1 MDAGERGMLDGMTAA
16 GAGGGCRRSG
26 RAWIRALIGSALASG
41 TALPAA
47 AVLAAMMLGLG
58 AAAQDESPEAA
69 SDEAGGMT
77 AGTFAGL
84 KWRSLGPALMSGRI
98 CDFAVNPDDP
108 SEYYA
113 AVCSGGV
120 WKTDNG
126 GTTYKPIFD
135 SQGSYSIG
143 CVTMDPNNPH
153 VIWVGAGENNSQRSV
168 SWGDGVYR
176 SRDGGKNWENLG
188 LKESEHIGMI
198 VVDPR
203 DSNVVYV
210 AAQGPLWRSGGD
222 RGLYKTTDGGKTW
235 ERILHVNDDTGI
247 NEVHM
252 DPRDPNV
259 LYASAYQ
266 RRRHVWTLINGGP
279 DSGIYKSTDAGKSWR
294 KITQGVPSVDKGRIG
309 MDISPAD
316 PDVIYA
322 IIEAADDKGGFFRST
337 DRGETWERRSKYMA
351 SSPQYY
357 NEIICDPK
365 DVDTVYT
372 MDTFMHVT
380 RDGGKTMT
388 RMPREFR
395 HVDDHALW
403 INPDNTDHM
412 LVGCDGGIYE
422 SFDAGQAWGYKPNLP
437 ITQFYRVTVDNAL
450 PFYNVYGGTQDNNTI
465 GGPVRTRN
473 PAGIANE
480 DWFITVGGDG
490 FEPQV
495 DPEDPNIVY
504 SQWQHGGL
512 VRHDRRSG
520 EIVDIKPREAPGE
533 DPVKWNWDSPLLIS
547 PHNPH
552 RLYFGGNKLFRSD
565 DRGDSWRA
573 ISGDLSRG
581 LDRNQLE
588 VMGKIQSVDA
598 VSKNRSTSIY
608 GNTVALTESPLVE
621 GLIYVG
627 TDDGLVHVTENG
639 GESWRTITVFPKVPD
654 MTYVAGLWASVHDAD
669 TVYAAFDNHKSGD
682 FTPYLLKSSDRGQR
696 WTSIVGGPDTAIP
709 DRHVV
714 YSFGE
719 DHVNK
724 SLLFAG
730 TEFGVF
736 FTIDGGEKWIKLKG
750 GLPTI
755 SVKDLDIQRRENDVV
770 LATFGRGFYVL
781 DDYAPLRQVSAE
793 LLDKPAAIFPV
804 KDALRYVETNR
815 LGSSDGRGSQGA
827 TYYLAPNPPFGA
839 VFTYYLKDKLT
850 TRKERRQEAEKKAI
864 KAGKTPPYPTLEEL
878 RAEDEEIEPS
888 VFLEVRDAD
897 GNVVRRVD
905 GSREKGIHR
914 ASWDLR
920 YPAETPVS
928 LRADT
933 DRAPWERVPSGS
945 LAWSGTYSVTLYQQ
959 VDGTATAIA
968 GPESFEVVPL
978 ELATF
983 AARDRAEVLSF
994 QRQVA
999 ELRRAVEG
1007 AVRVAGEVQN
1017 RINHLR
1023 KAVMDTPGGDAAVL
1037 ADLQRI
1043 QQRLNRILTD
1053 LRGDQTRR
1061 KQEEPTPPSIVE
1073 RVRNIVGGQWDVTS
1087 APTKTERDGY
1097 RYAGAAFAT
1106 ALADLRELI
1115 EKDLAGIEARL
1126 EAAGA
1131 PWTPGRIPEWTPDDA
1146 TSDAVTKPDA
1156 DRRTRRGRRPSER
1169 E

>member
-1 MDAGERGMLDGMTAA
+1 VRGWAAAALAVLLLATPSPAPAEGE
-16 GAGGGCRRSG
+16 GAGD
-26 RAWIRALIGSALASG
+26 AP
-41 TALPAA
+41 PA
-47 AVLAAMMLGLG
+47 
-58 AAAQDESPEAA
+58 E
-69 SDEAGGMT
+69 EAGGMT

-98 CDFAVNPDDP
+98 CDFAVNPEQ
-108 SEYYA
+108 SSQYYV

-120 WKTDNG
+120 WRTDNG
-126 GTTYKPIFD
+126 GTTFKPIFD
-135 SQGSYSIG
+135 GQGSYSIG
-143 CVTMDPNNPH
+143 CITMDPNNPH
-153 VIWVGAGENNSQRSV
+153 VIWVGTGENNSQRSV

-176 SRDGGKNWENLG
+176 SRDGGKNWEHLG

-235 ERILHVNDDTGI
+235 ERILHVSDDTGI
-247 NEVHM
+247 NEVHI

-279 DSGIYKSTDAGKSWR
+279 DSGIYKSTDAGKTWR
-294 KITQGVPSVDKGRIG
+294 KITQGIPDVDKGRIG
-309 MDISPAD
+309 MAVSPAN

-337 DRGETWERRSKYMA
+337 DRGETWERRNKYMT

-365 DVDTVYT
+365 DEDTVYT

-380 RDGGKTMT
+380 RDGGKTLA

-403 INPDNTDHM
+403 IDPADTDHM

-422 SFDAGQAWGYKPNLP
+422 TFDAGGAWGYKPNLP
-437 ITQFYRVTVDNAL
+437 VTQFYRVTVDNAT

-465 GGPVRTRN
+465 GGPSRTRN

-520 EIVDIKPREAPGE
+520 EVVDIKPREAPGE
-533 DPVKWNWDSPLLIS
+533 EPIKWNWDSPLLIS
-547 PHNPH
+547 PHNPQ

-565 DRGDSWRA
+565 DRGESWRA
-573 ISGDLSRG
+573 VSGDLSRG
-581 LDRNQLE
+581 IDRNQLE

-598 VSKNRSTSIY
+598 VAKHRSTSIY
-608 GNTVALTESPLVE
+608 GNTVALSESPLVE

-639 GESWRTITVFPKVPD
+639 GESWRTISVFPKVPD
-654 MTYVAGLWASVHDAD
+654 MTYVAGVWASLHDAD
-669 TVYAAFDNHKSGD
+669 TVFAAFDNHKSGD
-682 FTPYLLKSSDRGQR
+682 FTPYLLKSTDRGQR
-696 WTSIVGGPDTAIP
+696 WTSIVGGTDTAIP
-709 DRHVV
+709 EKHVV

-719 DHVNK
+719 DHVNNN
-724 SLLFAG
+724 LYFAG

-781 DDYAPLRQVSAE
+781 DDYTPLRQVTAE
-793 LLDKPAAIFPV
+793 LLEKPAVIFPI
-804 KDALRYVETNR
+804 KNALRYVENNR
-815 LGSSDGRGSQGA
+815 LDSRDGRGSQGA

-839 VFTYYLKDKLT
+839 TFTYYLKDKLT
-850 TRKERRQEAEKKAI
+850 TRKERRQEAEKKAV
-864 KAGKTPPYPTLEEL
+864 KAGKTPPYPTIEEL
-878 RAEDEEIEPS
+878 RAEEEEVAPS

-897 GNVVRRVD
+897 GQVVRRID

-914 ASWDLR
+914 VAWDLR
-920 YPAETPVS
+920 FPAETPTT
-928 LRADT
+928 LRPDT
-933 DRAPWERVPSGS
+933 ERAPWERPPSGS
-945 LAWSGTYSVTLYQQ
+945 LAAPGTYTVTLFQQ
-959 VDGTATAIA
+959 VDGVATAVA
-968 GPESFEVVPL
+968 GPEPFEVVPL

-983 AARDRAEVLSF
+983 AAKDRAEVLNF
-994 QRQVA
+994 QRRVA

-1007 AVRVAGEVQN
+1007 AVRAAGEVQN

-1023 KAVMDTPGGDAAVL
+1023 KALMDTPGGDPAIL
-1037 ADLQRI
+1037 ADLRLAQH
-1043 QQRLNRILTD
+1043 RLNRINTA

-1061 KQEEPTPPSIVE
+1061 RHEEPTPPSISE
-1073 RVRNIVGGQWDVTS
+1073 RVGNIVGSQWDATS
-1087 APTKTERDGY
+1087 PPTQTQRDGL
-1097 RYAGAAFAT
+1097 RYAGTEFAGV
-1106 ALADLRELI
+1106 LADLRQLVET
-1115 EKDLAGIEARL
+1115 DLPAVEARM
-1126 EAAGA
+1126 ESAGA
-1131 PWTPGRIPEWTPDDA
+1131 PWTPGRIPQWTLDEPAPSVVPRPLDQAAPTDIPA
-1146 TSDAVTKPDA
+1146 AEKRP
-1156 DRRTRRGRRPSER
+1156 RRERRPGR
-1169 E
+1169 GKN